1 MASPKLEPLVLSDD
15 ERRVLEGWARR
26 RKTAQALALR
36 SRIILACAGGAG
48 VRAVAADLGVSRTTA
63 GKWRSRFLEA
73 RLEGLSDEPRPGRP
87 RTVTDEHVEKVIT
100 ATLEQQPPGGDTHWS
115 TRSMARSAG
124 MSQSAVSRIWRAFGL
139 KPHIIQ
145 TWKLSTD
152 AQFIDKVRDVVGLY
166 MSPPEN
172 ALVLCVDEKSQIQAL
187 DRTAPCLPMLPTTPA
202 RMTHDYVRNGTT
214 SLFAAFD
221 LASGSVIAQPYR
233 RHRHQEFLRFLKLI
247 DAAVPQDLDLHLV
260 LDNYATCKTPE
271 IQKWLLKHPRFCLH
285 FTPTSSSWLN
295 LVERWFAEL
304 TNRKLRRSAHR
315 SGPNS
320 KPTSASGSTNGTRT
334 LSRSCGPRPPTRSS
348 KPSQPTA
355 NELST
360 QDTRCG
366 PIGRAGPVAG
376 PRAVHDPWKILD
388 DLLALALGGTA

>member
-1 MASPKLEPLVLSDD
+1 MASPKLEPVVLSDD

-36 SRIILACAGGAG
+36 SRIILACADGGA
-48 VRAVAADLGVSRTTA
+48 VSTVAAELGISRSTA
-63 GKWRSRFLEA
+63 GKWRSRFLEG

-87 RTVTDEHVEKVIT
+87 RTVTDQHVEKVIT
-100 ATLEQQPPGGDTHWS
+100 ATLEQEPPNGDTHWS
-115 TRSMARSAG
+115 TRSMARSAR

-139 KPHIIQ
+139 KPHIVQ
-145 TWKLSTD
+145 TWKLSAD
-152 AQFIDKVRDVVGLY
+152 PQFIDKVRDVVGLY
-166 MSPPEN
+166 MAPPEN

-187 DRTAPCLPMLPTTPA
+187 DRTAPCLPVLPTTPA

-247 DAAVPQDLDLHLV
+247 DAAVPGDLDLHLV
-260 LDNYATCKTPE
+260 LDNYATHKTPE
-271 IQKWLLKHPRFCLH
+271 IHKWLLRHPRFHLH

-315 SGPNS
+315 SVTELEAGIRKWINEWN
-320 KPTSASGSTNGTRT
+320 KD
-334 LSRSCGPRPPTRSS
+334 PRPFVWT
-348 KPSQPTA
+348 KTA
-355 NELST
+355 
-360 QDTRCG
+360 D
-366 PIGRAGPVAG
+366 
-376 PRAVHDPWKILD
+376 DILET
-388 DLLALALGGTA
+388 LAAYCERINDSGH

>member
-1 MASPKLEPLVLSDD
+1 MASPKLAPMMLSDD

-36 SRIILACAGGAG
+36 SRIILTSADGAP
-48 VRAVAADLGVSRTTA
+48 VSAVAAELGISRATA
-63 GKWRSRFLEA
+63 GKWRSRFLED
-73 RLEGLSDEPRPGRP
+73 RLEGLTDEPRPGRP
-87 RTVTDEHVEKVIT
+87 RMITDEQVEAVIT
-100 ATLEQQPPGGDTHWS
+100 KTLEEAGPGEDSHWS
-115 TRSMARSAG
+115 TRSMARETG
-124 MSQSAVSRIWRAFGL
+124 MSQTAVSRIWRAFGL

-152 AQFIDKVRDVVGLY
+152 PLFIDKVRDVVGLY

-187 DRTAPCLPMLPTTPA
+187 DRTAPCLPVLPTTPA

-214 SLFAAFD
+214 SLFAALD

-247 DAAVPQDLDLHLV
+247 DTAVPEGLDLHLV
-260 LDNYATCKTPE
+260 LDNYATHKTPE
-271 IQKWLLKHPRFCLH
+271 IQKWLLKHPRFHLH

-315 SGPNS
+315 NVTELEADIRRWISEWNKDP
-320 KPTSASGSTNGTRT
+320 KPFVWTKSADEILTTLAAYCERINASG
-334 LSRSCGPRPPTRSS
+334 
-348 KPSQPTA
+348 
-355 NELST
+355 
-360 QDTRCG
+360 
-366 PIGRAGPVAG
+366 
-376 PRAVHDPWKILD
+376 H
-388 DLLALALGGTA
+388 

>member
-36 SRIILACAGGAG
+36 SRIVLACVDGGT
-48 VRAVAADLGVSRTTA
+48 VSDVAAELGVSRTTA
-63 GKWRSRFLEA
+63 GKWRSRFLES

-100 ATLEQQPPGGDTHWS
+100 ATLEQAPPGGDTHWS

-152 AQFIDKVRDVVGLY
+152 PQFIDKVRDVVGLY
-166 MSPPEN
+166 MAPPEN

-187 DRTAPCLPMLPTTPA
+187 DRTAPCLPMLPATPA

-271 IQKWLLKHPRFCLH
+271 IQKWLLKHPRFRLH

-315 SGPNS
+315 SVTELETDIRTWINEWNKNP
-320 KPTSASGSTNGTRT
+320 KPFVWTKTADEILETLAAYCERITDSG
-334 LSRSCGPRPPTRSS
+334 
-348 KPSQPTA
+348 
-355 NELST
+355 
-360 QDTRCG
+360 
-366 PIGRAGPVAG
+366 
-376 PRAVHDPWKILD
+376 H
-388 DLLALALGGTA
+388 